1 MNETGTIRLK
11 EPHDRQ
17 KEFIYSTAKRRVI
30 RAGRRG
36 GKTTGVAIL
45 AVERFLAGDRVLYAT
60 PTQEQIEKFWFECK
74 AALGEL
80 IDQGVYYK
88 NETRHIIELPG
99 TEQRIRAKT
108 AWNAD
113 TLRGD
118 YAGLLI
124 LDEYQLMK
132 PDAWGL
138 VGVPMLLDTDGDAV
152 FIYTSKRGKNHA
164 KELYKKAEE
173 DETGRWEVFSFPSSA
188 NPTLHK
194 EALDEISGDMTQL
207 AYRLEILAIEDDDD
221 PRALWA
227 RDTLERT
234 RLTQHPGLAR
244 IVVGVDPPGTAGGA
258 ECGIV
263 VAGIHSKQNQIH
275 GYILADYSLRGKPHE
290 WGAEVVSAYHKHDAD
305 RIVAE
310 VNFGGDMVEST
321 IRAVTG
327 GGQIAY
333 RGVRAS
339 RGKAIRAEPVAALY
353 EKDRVH
359 HVGQFAE
366 LEDEYCTWVAEE
378 DDFSPNRL
386 DAAVWA
392 ITDLMLRHKQYGKPG
407 TVRYA

>member
-1 MNETGTIRLK
+1 MSELGTIRLK

-17 KEFIYSTAKRRVI
+17 KEFIYSPAKRKVI

-36 GKTTGVAIL
+36 GKTTGMAIL
-45 AVERFLAGDRVLYAT
+45 AIERFLAGERVLYAT
-60 PTQEQIEKFWFECK
+60 PTQEQIEKFWYECK
-74 AALGEL
+74 VALAEPIERGAL
-80 IDQGVYYK
+80 YK
-88 NETRHIIELPG
+88 NETRHIIEVPG

-118 YAGLLI
+118 YAKLLI

-138 VGVPMLLDTDGDAV
+138 VGAPMLLDTDGDAV
-152 FIYTSKRGKNHA
+152 FIYTGKRGQNHA

-173 DETGRWEVFSFPSSA
+173 DETGRWAVFRFASKD
-188 NPTLHK
+188 NPTLSR
-194 EALDEISGDMTQL
+194 EALEEISGDMTQL
-207 AYRLEILAIEDDDD
+207 AYRLEILAEEIDDD
-221 PRALWA
+221 PRALWT
-227 RDTLERT
+227 RETLERP

-244 IVVGVDPPGTAGGA
+244 VVVGVDPPGKATGA

-263 VAGIHSKQNQIH
+263 VAGISRWQNQTH
-275 GYILADYSLRGKPHE
+275 GYVLADYSLRGKPHE
-290 WGAEVVSAYHKHDAD
+290 WGAEVVAAYHKHDAD
-305 RIVAE
+305 RVIAE

-327 GGQIAY
+327 GQTVSYKA
-333 RGVRAS
+333 VRAS

-359 HVGQFAE
+359 HVGQFGE

-392 ITDLMLRHKQYGKPG
+392 ITDLMLRTKDYPKPG
-407 TVRYA
+407 TVKYA

>member
-1 MNETGTIRLK
+1 MELTVRLK
-11 EPHDRQ
+11 EPHDAQ
-17 KEFIYSTAKRRVI
+17 IPFIRSKAKRRVV
-30 RAGRRG
+30 RAGRRF
-36 GKTTGVAIL
+36 GKTVGAGIL
-45 AVERFLAGDRVLYAT
+45 AVECFVEGGRVLYAT

-74 AALGEL
+74 AALEEPL
-80 IDQGVYYK
+80 EQGVYYK

-138 VGVPMLLDTDGDAV
+138 VGAPMLLDTDGDAV
-152 FIYTSKRGKNHA
+152 FIYTGKRGRNHA
-164 KELYKKAEE
+164 KELYKRAEE
-173 DETGRWEVFSFPSSA
+173 DATGRWAVFRGSSMD
-188 NPTLHK
+188 NPHISTD
-194 EALDEISGDMTQL
+194 ALDEIAGDMTQL
-207 AYRLEILAIEDDDD
+207 AYRLEILAEDIDDD
-221 PRALWA
+221 PRALWT
-227 RDTLERT
+227 RDTLDRN

-244 IVVGVDPPGTAGGA
+244 VVVGVDPPGTAGGA
-258 ECGIV
+258 ECGV
-263 VAGIHSKQNQIH
+263 VVVGISSQQNQIH
-275 GYILADYSLRGKPHE
+275 GYVLADYSLRGKPHE
-290 WGAEVVSAYHKHDAD
+290 WGAEVVAAYHKHDAD

-327 GGQIAY
+327 GSLVAY
-333 RGVRAS
+333 KAVRAS
-339 RGKAIRAEPVAALY
+339 RGKAVRAEPVAALY
-353 EKDRVH
+353 EKNRVH
-359 HVGQFAE
+359 HVGQFAD
-366 LEDEYCTWVAEE
+366 LEDEYCTWVAAE

-392 ITDLMLRHKQYGKPG
+392 ITDLMLHTKQYPKPQ